1 MTVHIIGAGMAG
13 LAAAVALT
21 RSGID
26 VSLHEAAGQAGG
38 RCRSYFEPALGM
50 TIDNGNHL
58 LLSGNHATMEFT
70 RALDSESRLR
80 GPAETEF
87 EFLDLSS
94 AERWT
99 LKPNPGRVAW
109 WILSARR
116 RAPGTGILDHLA
128 ALKLL
133 TAPAGARVGDVMA
146 TDTPAFHRLW
156 HPLLLAALNTEPALG
171 SASMAAAVLRETLLK
186 GGRAYRPLV
195 AAEGLAAT
203 LVDPAL
209 DFLDRH
215 GVPIQFSHRLRRF
228 EFEDRPFSATAPVGD
243 SAVTALDFG
252 AESLVLGRHDQV
264 ILAVPPWVA
273 AELVP
278 HLPVPTAHRAIVNG
292 HFAFVPPAGAP
303 PMLGLLGGTAEW
315 LFCFEN
321 RLSVTVSA
329 GDRLLDQDRETL
341 ARLLWADVAAALHL
355 DPNLLPPWQIV
366 KEKRAT
372 FAALPE
378 QERLRPSARTRWENL
393 FLAGDWTDTGLPA
406 TIEGAV
412 RSGNLAARLAGA
424 TSV

>member
-1 MTVHIIGAGMAG
+1 MAVHIIGAGMAG

-21 RSGID
+21 RAGID
-26 VSLHEAAGQAGG
+26 VTLHEAAGQAGG
-38 RCRSYFEPALGM
+38 RCRSYYEPALGQ

-58 LLSGNHATMEFT
+58 LLSGNHATVEFT
-70 RALDSESRLR
+70 RALDSEGKLR
-80 GPAETEF
+80 GPAHTEF
-87 EFLDLSS
+87 EFLDLASG
-94 AERWT
+94 ERWT
-99 LKPNPGRVAW
+99 LRPNEGRLAW
-109 WILSARR
+109 WIFDPAR

-128 ALKLL
+128 ALRLL
-133 TAPAGARVGDVMA
+133 TAPPGARVGDVMA
-146 TDTPAFHRLW
+146 TNTPAFHRLW

-171 SASMAAAVLRETLLK
+171 TASLAAAVLRETLLQ

-209 DFLDRH
+209 AYLDAH
-215 GVPIQFSHRLRRF
+215 GATIQFSHRLRRL
-228 EFEDRPFSATAPVGD
+228 EFEDRDVEGD
-243 SAVTALDFG
+243 GAVTALDFG
-252 AESLVLGRHDQV
+252 GEPVVLGPRDQV

-278 HLPVPTAHRAIVNG
+278 HLPVPEAHRAIVNG
-292 HFAFVPPAGAP
+292 HFALAPPAGAP
-303 PMLGLLGGTAEW
+303 AMLGLLGGTAEW
-315 LFCFEN
+315 LFCFDN

-329 GDRLLDQDRETL
+329 GDRLLDHDRESL
-341 ARLLWADVAAALHL
+341 ARLLWADVAKALHL
-355 DPNLLPPWQIV
+355 DQNRLPPWQIV

-378 QERLRPSARTRWENL
+378 QEVRRPSARTRWENL
-393 FLAGDWTDTGLPA
+393 FLAGDWTATGLPA

>member
-21 RSGID
+21 QSGID
-26 VSLHEAAGQAGG
+26 VSLHEAVGQAGG

-70 RALDSESRLR
+70 RTLDSESKLR

-87 EFLDLSS
+87 KFLDLAS
-94 AERWT
+94 AQRWT
-99 LKPNPGRVAW
+99 LKPNPGRFAW

-146 TDTPAFHRLW
+146 TDTTAFRRLW

-171 SASMAAAVLRETLLK
+171 TASLAAAVLRETLLK

-215 GVPIQFSHRLRRF
+215 GVPIQFSHRLRRL
-228 EFEDRPFSATAPVGD
+228 EFEDRPFSAAGPAGD
-243 SAVTALDFG
+243 GAVSALDFG
-252 AESLVLGRHDQV
+252 AEPLVLGRQDQV

-292 HFAFVPPAGAP
+292 HFAFKPPAGAP
-303 PMLGLLGGTAEW
+303 PMLGLFGGTAEW

-341 ARLLWADVAAALHL
+341 ARLLWADVAQALHL
-355 DPNLLPPWQIV
+355 DRNHLPPWQIV

-378 QERLRPSARTRWENL
+378 QEKLRPSARTRWENL

>member
-1 MTVHIIGAGMAG
+1 MAVHIIGAGMAG
-13 LAAAVALT
+13 LAAAVALVQ
-21 RSGID
+21 SGID
-26 VSLHEAAGQAGG
+26 VTLHEAAGQAGG

-58 LLSGNHATMEFT
+58 LLSGNHATVEFT
-70 RALDSESRLR
+70 RVLGSDAKLR

-87 EFLDLSS
+87 EFLDLAS

-99 LKPNPGRVAW
+99 LKPNPGRFAW
-109 WILSARR
+109 WILSAAR

-128 ALKLL
+128 ALRLL
-133 TAPAGARVGDVMA
+133 TAKQGARVGDVMA
-146 TDTPAFHRLW
+146 TNTPAFHRLW

-171 SASMAAAVLRETLLK
+171 TAALAAQVLRETLLK

-209 DFLDRH
+209 DFIDRH
-215 GVPIQFSHRLRRF
+215 GAILQLSHRLRRF
-228 EFEDRPFSATAPVGD
+228 EFEDRPSSATGPEGD
-243 SAVTALDFG
+243 GAVTALDFG
-252 AESLVLGRHDQV
+252 GERLSLGPHDQV

-278 HLPVPTAHRAIVNG
+278 HLPVPDAHRAIVNG
-292 HFAFVPPAGAP
+292 HFAVAPPPGAP

-329 GDRLLDQDRETL
+329 GDRLLDQDREVL
-341 ARLLWADVAAALHL
+341 ARLLWADVAKALHL
-355 DPNLLPPWQIV
+355 DANQLPPWQIV

-378 QERLRPSARTRWENL
+378 QETRRPSARTRWENL
-393 FLAGDWTDTGLPA
+393 FLAGDWTNTGLPA